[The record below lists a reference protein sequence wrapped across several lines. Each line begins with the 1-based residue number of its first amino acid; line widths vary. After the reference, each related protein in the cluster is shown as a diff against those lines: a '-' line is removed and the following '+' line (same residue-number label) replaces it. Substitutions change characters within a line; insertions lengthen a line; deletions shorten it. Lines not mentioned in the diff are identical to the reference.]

1 MELEFSLEEGIFTK
15 AEQRIEP
22 QTHVSLGDLK
32 VVDSVNFAQ
41 RTSVEM
47 DVFGGVH
54 RGKQ

>member
-1 MELEFSLEEGIFTK
+1 MELEFSLWKKEYTK

-47 DVFGGVH
+47 DAFGGVH